1 MWLQQ
6 GKHIWMKIASW
17 IWLRNETLDEPASQ
31 KKLYMIYCMY
41 MYVIFVLSKLWKL
54 PLCLNSHD
62 NIAKCMIP
70 IWLSLISLQTGASK
84 NICKSRFWFSCRN
97 DWYLCIYINLVCLQK
112 NGDLRHRNG
121 TVKSNGTTNGTVNG
135 TANGVAHSNG
145 TVHSNGHSRHH
156 DSSFPVS
163 IGELKQQLMS
173 KLFWHNL
180 IYKEIRL
187 RPLLCKSV
195 KTGLL
200 VRFWIYE

>member
-1 MWLQQ
+1 
-6 GKHIWMKIASW
+6 
-17 IWLRNETLDEPASQ
+17 
-31 KKLYMIYCMY
+31 
-41 MYVIFVLSKLWKL
+41 
-54 PLCLNSHD
+54 
-62 NIAKCMIP
+62 MIP

-84 NICKSRFWFSCRN
+84 NICKSRLWFSCRN

-163 IGELKQQLMS
+163 RGELKQQHMS

-180 IYKEIRL
+180 IYLKRDKIKALALQVCKNRFISQVLNIWIDWDMQEIFGR
-187 RPLLCKSV
+187 
-195 KTGLL
+195 
-200 VRFWIYE
+200 